1 MFCIYNIYAK
11 IKQVKEF
18 NMQKFI
24 KQFQKTSN
32 LAKLDLIIKLL
43 ISFSGV
49 ALTIMHFVDQ
59 VTWHKLPS
67 YLVTI
72 ILPFVPDLIAKINL
86 HTSTKLR
93 LSYSFFLV
101 IAMVLGIDLDWYK
114 TLIIFGSP
122 SYDKIVHTLSGVFSA
137 FLAKEILDNVY
148 DGKDSI
154 VKSSSTSRT
163 SEIKV
168 KKYSTAF
175 AFLFIVSFV
184 FFVAAAWE
192 CFEFS
197 YDQLCGGHM
206 QELNAPGVGDTMGD
220 IISAGIGGLIFAFFL
235 RKK

>member
-1 MFCIYNIYAK
+1 MK
-11 IKQVKEF
+11 
-18 NMQKFI
+18 KFI

-32 LAKLDLIIKLL
+32 LAKLDLIIKFL
-43 ISFSGV
+43 IAFSGV
-49 ALTIMHFVDQ
+49 ALTVMHFIDP

-72 ILPFVPDLIAKINL
+72 VLPFVPDLIAKINL

-93 LSYSFFLV
+93 LAYSSFLV

-148 DGKDSI
+148 DGKDSA
-154 VKSSSTSRT
+154 VKSISTSSTSAVK
-163 SEIKV
+163 I

-184 FFVAAAWE
+184 FFIAAAWE

-206 QELNAPGVGDTMGD
+206 QELNAPGVSDTMGD
-220 IISAGIGGLIFAFFL
+220 IISAGIGGIIFAFFL

>member
-1 MFCIYNIYAK
+1 MK
-11 IKQVKEF
+11 
-18 NMQKFI
+18 KFI

-32 LAKLDLIIKLL
+32 LAKLDLIIKFL
-43 ISFSGV
+43 IAFSGV
-49 ALTIMHFVDQ
+49 ALTIMHFIDP

-93 LSYSFFLV
+93 LAYSLFLV
-101 IAMVLGIDLDWYK
+101 IAMVFGIDLDWYK
-114 TLIIFGSP
+114 NLIIFGYP

-148 DGKDSI
+148 EGKDST

-184 FFVAAAWE
+184 FFIAAAWE

-220 IISAGIGGLIFAFFL
+220 IISAGISGTICAFFL

>member
-1 MFCIYNIYAK
+1 MK
-11 IKQVKEF
+11 
-18 NMQKFI
+18 KFI

-32 LAKLDLIIKLL
+32 LAKLDLIIKFL
-43 ISFSGV
+43 IAFSGI
-49 ALTIMHFVDQ
+49 ALTIMHFVDP

-72 ILPFVPDLIAKINL
+72 ILPFIPDLIAKINL

-93 LSYSFFLV
+93 LAYSSFLI
-101 IAMVLGIDLDWYK
+101 IAMVFGIDLDWYK
-114 TLIIFGSP
+114 NLIIFGYP

>member
-1 MFCIYNIYAK
+1 MK
-11 IKQVKEF
+11 
-18 NMQKFI
+18 KFI

-32 LAKLDLIIKLL
+32 LAKLDLSIKFL
-43 ISFSGV
+43 IVISGV
-49 ALTIMHFVDQ
+49 ALTIMHFIDP

-72 ILPFVPDLIAKINL
+72 ILPFVPDLITKINL

-93 LSYSFFLV
+93 LAYSSFLV

-114 TLIIFGSP
+114 TLIIFDSP

-148 DGKDSI
+148 DGKESA
-154 VKSSSTSRT
+154 VKSTSTSSTSAVK
-163 SEIKV
+163 I

-175 AFLFIVSFV
+175 AFLFIISFV
-184 FFVAAAWE
+184 FFIAAAWE

-220 IISAGIGGLIFAFFL
+220 IISAGIGGIIFAFFL

>member
-192 CFEFS
+192 CFE
-197 YDQLCGGHM
+197 LCGGHM
-206 QELNAPGVGDTMGD
+206 RGRHAPGVGDTMGD

>member
-1 MFCIYNIYAK
+1 MK
-11 IKQVKEF
+11 
-18 NMQKFI
+18 KFI

-32 LAKLDLIIKLL
+32 LAKLDLIIKFL
-43 ISFSGV
+43 IAFSGI
-49 ALTIMHFVDQ
+49 ALTIMHFVDP

-72 ILPFVPDLIAKINL
+72 ILPFIPDLIAKINL

-93 LSYSFFLV
+93 LAYSSFLI
-101 IAMVLGIDLDWYK
+101 IAMVFGIDLDWYK
-114 TLIIFGSP
+114 NLIIFGYP

-235 RKK
+235 RNK

>member
-1 MFCIYNIYAK
+1 MKK
-11 IKQVKEF
+11 I
-18 NMQKFI
+18 I

-32 LAKLDLIIKLL
+32 LAKLDLIIKFL
-43 ISFSGV
+43 IVFSGV
-49 ALTIMHFVDQ
+49 ALTVMHFIDP

-67 YLVTI
+67 YFVTI
-72 ILPFVPDLIAKINL
+72 ILPFIPDLIAKINL

-93 LSYSFFLV
+93 LAYSSFLV

-114 TLIIFGSP
+114 TLMIFGSP

-148 DGKDSI
+148 DGKDSA
-154 VKSSSTSRT
+154 VKFTSTSSTSAVK
-163 SEIKV
+163 I

-175 AFLFIVSFV
+175 AFLFIISFV
-184 FFVAAAWE
+184 FFIAAAWE

-220 IISAGIGGLIFAFFL
+220 IISAGIGGIIFAFFL

>member
-1 MFCIYNIYAK
+1 MK
-11 IKQVKEF
+11 
-18 NMQKFI
+18 KFI

-32 LAKLDLIIKLL
+32 LAKLDLIIKFL
-43 ISFSGV
+43 IVISGV
-49 ALTIMHFVDQ
+49 ALTIMHFIDP

-93 LSYSFFLV
+93 LAYSLFLV
-101 IAMVLGIDLDWYK
+101 IAMVFGIDLDWYK
-114 TLIIFGSP
+114 NLIIFGYP

-148 DGKDSI
+148 DGKESA
-154 VKSSSTSRT
+154 VKSTSTSSTSAVK
-163 SEIKV
+163 I

-184 FFVAAAWE
+184 FFIAAAWE

-220 IISAGIGGLIFAFFL
+220 IISAGIGGIIFAFFL

>member
-1 MFCIYNIYAK
+1 MK
-11 IKQVKEF
+11 
-18 NMQKFI
+18 KFI

-32 LAKLDLIIKLL
+32 LAKLDLIIKFL
-43 ISFSGV
+43 IAFSGIT
-49 ALTIMHFVDQ
+49 LTIMHFVDP

-72 ILPFVPDLIAKINL
+72 ILPFIPDLIAKINL

-93 LSYSFFLV
+93 LAYSSFLI
-101 IAMVLGIDLDWYK
+101 IAMVFGIDLDWYK
-114 TLIIFGSP
+114 NLIIFGYP

>member
-1 MFCIYNIYAK
+1 MK
-11 IKQVKEF
+11 
-18 NMQKFI
+18 KFI

-32 LAKLDLIIKLL
+32 LTKLDLSIKFL
-43 ISFSGV
+43 IVISGV
-49 ALTIMHFVDQ
+49 ALTIMHFIDPA
-59 VTWHKLPS
+59 TWHKLPS

-93 LSYSFFLV
+93 LAYSSFLV

-148 DGKDSI
+148 EGKDST
-154 VKSSSTSRT
+154 VKSTSTSSTSAVK
-163 SEIKV
+163 I

-175 AFLFIVSFV
+175 AFLFIISFV
-184 FFVAAAWE
+184 FFIAAAWE

-220 IISAGIGGLIFAFFL
+220 IISAGIGGIIFAFFL

>member
-1 MFCIYNIYAK
+1 MK
-11 IKQVKEF
+11 
-18 NMQKFI
+18 KFI

-32 LAKLDLIIKLL
+32 LAKLDLSIKFL
-43 ISFSGV
+43 IVISGV
-49 ALTIMHFVDQ
+49 ALTIMHFVDP

-72 ILPFVPDLIAKINL
+72 VLPFVPDLIAKINL

-93 LSYSFFLV
+93 LAYSLFLV
-101 IAMVLGIDLDWYK
+101 IAMVFGIDLDWYK
-114 TLIIFGSP
+114 NLIIFGYP

-148 DGKDSI
+148 DGKDSA
-154 VKSSSTSRT
+154 VKSTSTSSTSAVK
-163 SEIKV
+163 I

-184 FFVAAAWE
+184 FFIAAAWE

-206 QELNAPGVGDTMGD
+206 QELNAPGIGDTMGD
-220 IISAGIGGLIFAFFL
+220 IISAGIGGIIFAFFL

>member
-1 MFCIYNIYAK
+1 MK
-11 IKQVKEF
+11 
-18 NMQKFI
+18 KFI

-32 LAKLDLIIKLL
+32 LTKLDLSIKSL
-43 ISFSGV
+43 IVISGV
-49 ALTIMHFVDQ
+49 ALTIMHFIDPVI
-59 VTWHKLPS
+59 WHKLPS

-72 ILPFVPDLIAKINL
+72 ILPFVPDLIEKINL

-93 LSYSFFLV
+93 LAYSSFLV

-114 TLIIFGSP
+114 TLIIFGFP

-148 DGKDSI
+148 DGKDSA
-154 VKSSSTSRT
+154 VKSISTSSTSAVK
-163 SEIKV
+163 I

-184 FFVAAAWE
+184 FFIAAAWE

-206 QELNAPGVGDTMGD
+206 QELNAPGVSDTMGD
-220 IISAGIGGLIFAFFL
+220 IISAGIGGIIFAFFL

>member
-1 MFCIYNIYAK
+1 MK
-11 IKQVKEF
+11 
-18 NMQKFI
+18 KFI

-32 LAKLDLIIKLL
+32 LAKLDLIIKFL
-43 ISFSGV
+43 IAFSGI
-49 ALTIMHFVDQ
+49 ALTIMHFVDP

-72 ILPFVPDLIAKINL
+72 ILPFIPDLIAKINL

-93 LSYSFFLV
+93 LAYSSFLI
-101 IAMVLGIDLDWYK
+101 IAMVFGIDLDWYK
-114 TLIIFGSP
+114 NLIIFGYP

-220 IISAGIGGLIFAFFL
+220 IISAGIGGIIFAFFL

>member
-1 MFCIYNIYAK
+1 
-11 IKQVKEF
+11 
-18 NMQKFI
+18 MQKFI

-32 LAKLDLIIKLL
+32 LAKLDLIIKFL
-43 ISFSGV
+43 IAFSGV
-49 ALTIMHFVDQ
+49 ALTIMHFIDP

-72 ILPFVPDLIAKINL
+72 ILPFIPDLIEKINL

-93 LSYSFFLV
+93 LAYSLFLV
-101 IAMVLGIDLDWYK
+101 IAMVFGIDLDWYK
-114 TLIIFGSP
+114 NLIIFGYP
-122 SYDKIVHTLSGVFSA
+122 SYDKIVHTLSGIFSA

-148 DGKDSI
+148 DGKDSA
-154 VKSSSTSRT
+154 VKSTSTSSTSAVK
-163 SEIKV
+163 I

-175 AFLFIVSFV
+175 AFLFIISFV

-197 YDQLCGGHM
+197 YDQLYGGHM

-220 IISAGIGGLIFAFFL
+220 IISAGIGGIIFAFFL

>member
-1 MFCIYNIYAK
+1 
-11 IKQVKEF
+11 
-18 NMQKFI
+18 MQKFI

-32 LAKLDLIIKLL
+32 LTKLDLIIKFL
-43 ISFSGV
+43 IAFSGV
-49 ALTIMHFVDQ
+49 ALTIMHFIDP

-72 ILPFVPDLIAKINL
+72 ILPFIPDLIEKINL

-93 LSYSFFLV
+93 LAYSLFLV
-101 IAMVLGIDLDWYK
+101 IAMVFGIDLDWYK
-114 TLIIFGSP
+114 NLIIFGYP
-122 SYDKIVHTLSGVFSA
+122 SYDKIAHTLSGVFSA

-148 DGKDSI
+148 EGKDST
-154 VKSSSTSRT
+154 VKSSSTSST
-163 SEIKV
+163 SAVKV

-184 FFVAAAWE
+184 FFIAAAWE

>member
-1 MFCIYNIYAK
+1 MK
-11 IKQVKEF
+11 
-18 NMQKFI
+18 KFI

-32 LAKLDLIIKLL
+32 LAKLDLIIKFL
-43 ISFSGV
+43 IAFSGV
-49 ALTIMHFVDQ
+49 ALTIMHFIDP

-72 ILPFVPDLIAKINL
+72 ILPFIPDLIEKINL

-93 LSYSFFLV
+93 LAYSLFLV
-101 IAMVLGIDLDWYK
+101 IAMVFGIDLDWYK
-114 TLIIFGSP
+114 NLIIFGYP
-122 SYDKIVHTLSGVFSA
+122 SYDKIVHTLSGIFSA

>member
-1 MFCIYNIYAK
+1 MK
-11 IKQVKEF
+11 
-18 NMQKFI
+18 KFI

-32 LAKLDLIIKLL
+32 LAKLDLIIKFL
-43 ISFSGV
+43 IAFSGI
-49 ALTIMHFVDQ
+49 ALTIMHFVDP

-72 ILPFVPDLIAKINL
+72 ILPFIPDLIAKINL

-93 LSYSFFLV
+93 LAYSSFLI
-101 IAMVLGIDLDWYK
+101 IAMVFGIDLDWYK
-114 TLIIFGSP
+114 NLIIFGYP

-184 FFVAAAWE
+184 FFIAAAWE

>member
-1 MFCIYNIYAK
+1 MK
-11 IKQVKEF
+11 
-18 NMQKFI
+18 KFI

-32 LAKLDLIIKLL
+32 LAKLDLSIKFL
-43 ISFSGV
+43 IVISGV
-49 ALTIMHFVDQ
+49 ALTIMHFIDP

-72 ILPFVPDLIAKINL
+72 ILPFIPDLIEKINL

-93 LSYSFFLV
+93 LAYSLFLV
-101 IAMVLGIDLDWYK
+101 IAMVFGIDLDWYK
-114 TLIIFGSP
+114 NLIIFGYP
-122 SYDKIVHTLSGVFSA
+122 SYDKIVHTLSGIFSA

-148 DGKDSI
+148 DGKDSA
-154 VKSSSTSRT
+154 VKSTSTSSTSAVK
-163 SEIKV
+163 I

-184 FFVAAAWE
+184 FFIAAAWE

>member
-1 MFCIYNIYAK
+1 
-11 IKQVKEF
+11 
-18 NMQKFI
+18 MQKFI

-32 LAKLDLIIKLL
+32 LAKVDLIIKFL
-43 ISFSGV
+43 IAFSGI
-49 ALTIMHFVDQ
+49 ALTIMHFIDP

-72 ILPFVPDLIAKINL
+72 ILPFIPDLIEKINL

-93 LSYSFFLV
+93 LAYSSFLV

-114 TLIIFGSP
+114 TLIIFGNP

-148 DGKDSI
+148 DGKDSA
-154 VKSSSTSRT
+154 VKSTSTS
-163 SEIKV
+163 SISAVKI

-184 FFVAAAWE
+184 FFIAAAWE
-192 CFEFS
+192 CFEFF

-220 IISAGIGGLIFAFFL
+220 IISAGIGALIFAFFL

>member
-1 MFCIYNIYAK
+1 MK
-11 IKQVKEF
+11 
-18 NMQKFI
+18 KFI

-32 LAKLDLIIKLL
+32 LAKLDLIIKFL
-43 ISFSGV
+43 IAFSGI
-49 ALTIMHFVDQ
+49 ALTIMHFVDP

-72 ILPFVPDLIAKINL
+72 ILPFIPDLIAKINL

-93 LSYSFFLV
+93 LAYSSFLI
-101 IAMVLGIDLDWYK
+101 IAMVFGIDLDWYK
-114 TLIIFGSP
+114 NLIIFGYP

-175 AFLFIVSFV
+175 AFLFIISFV
-184 FFVAAAWE
+184 FFIAAAWE

-220 IISAGIGGLIFAFFL
+220 IISAGIGGIIFAFFL

>member
-1 MFCIYNIYAK
+1 MK
-11 IKQVKEF
+11 
-18 NMQKFI
+18 KFI

-32 LAKLDLIIKLL
+32 LAKLDLSIKFL
-43 ISFSGV
+43 IVISGV
-49 ALTIMHFVDQ
+49 ALTIMHFIDP

-93 LSYSFFLV
+93 LAYSSFLI

-114 TLIIFGSP
+114 TLIIFGNP

-148 DGKDSI
+148 DGKDSA

-163 SEIKV
+163 SEIKI

-175 AFLFIVSFV
+175 AFLFIISFV

-220 IISAGIGGLIFAFFL
+220 RISAGIGGLIFAFFL

>member
-11 IKQVKEF
+11 IKQIKEF
-18 NMQKFI
+18 IMKKFI

-32 LAKLDLIIKLL
+32 LAKLDLSIKFL
-43 ISFSGV
+43 IVISGV
-49 ALTIMHFVDQ
+49 ALTIMHFIDP

-72 ILPFVPDLIAKINL
+72 ILPFVPDLIAKINF

-93 LSYSFFLV
+93 LAYSLFLV
-101 IAMVLGIDLDWYK
+101 VAMVLGIDLDWYK

-122 SYDKIVHTLSGVFSA
+122 SYDKIVHTLSGVLSA

-148 DGKDSI
+148 DGKDSAI
-154 VKSSSTSRT
+154 KSTSTSSTSAVK
-163 SEIKV
+163 I

-184 FFVAAAWE
+184 FFIAAAWE

-220 IISAGIGGLIFAFFL
+220 IISAGIGGIIFAFFL

>member
-1 MFCIYNIYAK
+1 MK
-11 IKQVKEF
+11 
-18 NMQKFI
+18 KFI

-32 LAKLDLIIKLL
+32 LAKLDLSIKFL
-43 ISFSGV
+43 IVISGV
-49 ALTIMHFVDQ
+49 ALTIMHFIDP

-93 LSYSFFLV
+93 LAYSSFLI

-114 TLIIFGSP
+114 TLIIFGNP

-148 DGKDSI
+148 DGKDSA

-163 SEIKV
+163 SEIKI

-175 AFLFIVSFV
+175 AFLFIISFV

>member
-1 MFCIYNIYAK
+1 MK
-11 IKQVKEF
+11 
-18 NMQKFI
+18 KFI

-32 LAKLDLIIKLL
+32 LTKLDLSIKFL
-43 ISFSGV
+43 IVISGV
-49 ALTIMHFVDQ
+49 ALTIMHFVDP

-72 ILPFVPDLIAKINL
+72 VLPFVPDLIAKINL
-86 HTSTKLR
+86 HTSAKLR
-93 LSYSFFLV
+93 LAYSSFLI

-114 TLIIFGSP
+114 TLIIFGNP

-148 DGKDSI
+148 DGKDSA
-154 VKSSSTSRT
+154 VKSTSTSSTSAVK
-163 SEIKV
+163 I

-184 FFVAAAWE
+184 FFIAAAWE

>member
-1 MFCIYNIYAK
+1 MK
-11 IKQVKEF
+11 
-18 NMQKFI
+18 KFI

-32 LAKLDLIIKLL
+32 LAKLDLIIKFL
-43 ISFSGV
+43 IVISGV
-49 ALTIMHFVDQ
+49 ALTIMHFVDP

-72 ILPFVPDLIAKINL
+72 ILPFVPDLIEKINL

-93 LSYSFFLV
+93 LAYSSFLV

-137 FLAKEILDNVY
+137 FLAKEVLDNVY
-148 DGKDSI
+148 DGKESA
-154 VKSSSTSRT
+154 VKSTSTSRT

-184 FFVAAAWE
+184 FFIAAAWE

>member
-1 MFCIYNIYAK
+1 MK
-11 IKQVKEF
+11 
-18 NMQKFI
+18 KFI

-32 LAKLDLIIKLL
+32 LTKLDLSIKFL
-43 ISFSGV
+43 IVISGV
-49 ALTIMHFVDQ
+49 ALAVMHFVDPA
-59 VTWHKLPS
+59 TWHKLPS

-72 ILPFVPDLIAKINL
+72 ILPFVPDLITKIKL

-93 LSYSFFLV
+93 LTYSSFLV

-137 FLAKEILDNVY
+137 FLAKEILDNAY
-148 DGKDSI
+148 DGKDSAA
-154 VKSSSTSRT
+154 KSASTSSTSAVK
-163 SEIKV
+163 I

-220 IISAGIGGLIFAFFL
+220 IISAGIGGIIFAFFL

>member
-1 MFCIYNIYAK
+1 MK
-11 IKQVKEF
+11 
-18 NMQKFI
+18 KFI

-32 LAKLDLIIKLL
+32 LAKLDLIIKFL
-43 ISFSGV
+43 IAFSGI
-49 ALTIMHFVDQ
+49 ALTIIHFVDP

-72 ILPFVPDLIAKINL
+72 ILPFIPDLIAKINL

-93 LSYSFFLV
+93 LAYSSFLI
-101 IAMVLGIDLDWYK
+101 IAMVFGIDLDWYK
-114 TLIIFGSP
+114 NLIIFGYP